1 MKRILKHIFVWMM
14 LATFVNN
21 IVAPKQAVYA
31 DAIGVTTADEL
42 RARFAEGTGGDVRLD
57 ADITLDNSYAM
68 MAPMSLDLNGNTLT
82 MADRKTLVV
91 YSDVTV
97 FDSTEGKSGKI
108 TGKPGTANN
117 SNEYIIQI
125 GGSNVTAK
133 LTLESGNIF
142 VASDLNGR
150 AVNVFNGELIVNG
163 GVIEAPLYTTNVRGG
178 SKLTVNNGEI
188 KVNSGKYAAI
198 NGAVNSETTINGGK
212 VSAPSFTI
220 YQAGKLTINNGTVEG
235 SNGLA
240 IRNNT
245 GAIFEMNGGTVITES
260 IDDLAISFQKD
271 TSGVFNGGSVLAEN
285 GQNEN
290 VGSGAIAGFMDSNI
304 TINDGAVIKAWGNA
318 LTGNGSDSGGNQGT
332 DAKFTI
338 NGGKITS
345 SHGAGIYAPQ
355 IRGET
360 IINGGEIIG
369 LTGIEIRAGRLEING
384 GKLVG
389 TNAYYVAPNS
399 NGGTTLGAAVAVA
412 QHTTR
417 QPIEVVINAKDSNFD
432 AVMPFSFANPQEH
445 SQEILDLVTLSIK
458 DGTFNTINDGTS
470 SVTSLQNKFITGGY
484 YDYSVAPYI
493 ADGYYE
499 ARVDHNGKK
508 MYHVVKP
515 HDITIESGKE
525 EYISVSK
532 NPAIEADVITVETNA
547 PEGYA
552 VEFEVKDALGNVIS
566 VTNNQFIMPDMDV
579 FITVILEKIPDVIPE
594 VPDTGGNVAS
604 QAEPVVTISVA
615 VGAVFGGLVG
625 LIASRKKIKALF
637 A

>member
-31 DAIGVTTADEL
+31 DAIGVSTATEL
-42 RARFAEGTGGDVRLD
+42 RARFAENTGGDVRLD
-57 ADITLDNSYAM
+57 ADITLEGSYAM
-68 MAPMSLDLNGNTLT
+68 RAPMSLDLNGHTLAIAET
-82 MADRKTLVV
+82 KTLLV

-97 FDSTEGKSGKI
+97 FDSTEEKAGVI
-108 TGKPGTANN
+108 TGNPNN
-117 SNEYIIQI
+117 AEKYIIQI
-125 GGSNVTAK
+125 GGASATGK
-133 LTLESGNIF
+133 FTLKSGNVSVPEDIK
-142 VASDLNGR
+142 GR
-150 AVNVFNGELIVNG
+150 AVNVYSGEMIVGG
-163 GVIEAPLYTTNVRGG
+163 GVVEAPQYVVFVNGG
-178 SKLTVNNGEI
+178 SKLTVNNGEVR
-188 KVNSGKYAAI
+188 VNSSEYAAI

-220 YQAGKLTINNGTVEG
+220 YQAGKLTINNGIVEG
-235 SNGLA
+235 TNGLT

-245 GAIFEMNGGTVITES
+245 GATFEMNGGKVITES
-260 IDDLAISFQKD
+260 DDSIAVSIQKD
-271 TSGVFNGGSVLAEN
+271 TSGVFNGGTVLAEN
-285 GQNEN
+285 GQDEN
-290 VGSGAIAGFMDSNI
+290 KGSNAIAGFRDSNI

-318 LTGNGSDSGGNQGT
+318 LTGNGSESGNSQGT

-360 IINGGEIIG
+360 IINGGEIVG

-432 AVMPFSFANPQEH
+432 AIMPFSFANPQEH
-445 SQEILDLVTLSIK
+445 SQDILDLVTLSIK

-515 HDITIESGKE
+515 HNITIESGKE
-525 EYISVSK
+525 EYLSVSK
-532 NPAIEADVITVETNA
+532 NPAIEADTITVETNA

-552 VEFEVKDALGNVIS
+552 VEYEVKDALGNIIA
-566 VTNNQFIMPDMDV
+566 VTDNKFIMPDMDV
-579 FITVILEKIPDVIPE
+579 LITVILEKLPDVIPE
-594 VPDTGGNVAS
+594 VPDTGGSVTS
-604 QAEPVVTISVA
+604 QAEPVVTVSVA
-615 VGAVFGGLVG
+615 VGAIFGGFVG